1 MTDKQLSKMNKDLD
15 KLLTPELIKAT
26 EQWLDMG
33 NELLGRLSE
42 VKLSRDTIATLGI
55 YSLPQDP
62 IPVRPSDDLPGTK
75 YPFPDLIPTNRPWE
89 KWMFQIPREPVKI
102 PVCFEVCTIQNGLK
116 VCKRFCRIDGKITIE
131 P

>member
-1 MTDKQLSKMNKDLD
+1 MMDKQLDKLNRDLD
-15 KLLTPELIKAT
+15 QLLTPELVKAT

-33 NELLGRLSE
+33 NDLLARLSAA
-42 VKLSRDTIATLGI
+42 KLSRDTIATLGI

-62 IPVRPSDDLPGTK
+62 IPVRPSEDIR
-75 YPFPDLIPTNRPWE
+75 YPFPDLIPTHRPWE
-89 KWMFQIPREPVKI
+89 KWMLQIPREPVKI

-116 VCKRFCRIDGKITIE
+116 VCKRFCRIDGMITIQ